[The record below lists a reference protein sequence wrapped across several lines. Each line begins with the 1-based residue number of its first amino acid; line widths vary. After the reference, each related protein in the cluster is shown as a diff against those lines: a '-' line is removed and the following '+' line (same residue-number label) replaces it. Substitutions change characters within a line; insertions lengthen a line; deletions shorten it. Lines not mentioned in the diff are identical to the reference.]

1 MMMNPDDTDE
11 LHGEELVY
19 YIGDY
24 MIILAMHF
32 DGIFKNT

>member
-1 MMMNPDDTDE
+1 MMIHPDDTDE

-19 YIGDY
+19 CMGDY

-32 DGIFKNT
+32 DSIFKNT